1 MQFNKEEGKDV
12 HEAKLKV
19 VYVSP
24 PQPPSPITESNEEEG
39 NSPKASPVVD
49 NGERHHLLLDP
60 VIKRASQI
68 LRLLWVLEID
78 SIKCVVFAVKESFE
92 RLRLTPVLSLVAN
105 CKDGKRM
112 EVQAERGQTSLLL
125 SLLYPIYAEILLI

>member
-19 VYVSP
+19 LYVSP

-49 NGERHHLLLDP
+49 NGERHHLLTDP
-60 VIKRASQI
+60 VNERTLNFCLSAAVFKNII
-68 LRLLWVLEID
+68 L
-78 SIKCVVFAVKESFE
+78 F
-92 RLRLTPVLSLVAN
+92 
-105 CKDGKRM
+105 
-112 EVQAERGQTSLLL
+112 
-125 SLLYPIYAEILLI
+125 